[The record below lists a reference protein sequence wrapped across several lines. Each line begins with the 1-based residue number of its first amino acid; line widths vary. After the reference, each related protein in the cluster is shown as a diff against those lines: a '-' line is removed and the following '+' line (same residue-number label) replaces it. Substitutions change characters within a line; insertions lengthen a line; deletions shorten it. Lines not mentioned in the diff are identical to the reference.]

1 MKAPHKS
8 EFNEMKLFITTAIN
22 YFKSQYVPVAWSS
35 PGL

>member
-8 EFNEMKLFITTAIN
+8 EFIEMKLFITTAIN
-22 YFKSQYVPVAWSS
+22 YFKSQYVLVAWPS